1 VATTAAQMNSLSDR
15 LDGLV
20 DRITKEH
27 NTELP
32 QERRDADGDVELLAA
47 LDRRKVDLK
56 TAHQMH
62 EDAKAAYLL
71 AKAAYK
77 KNPAEMDI
85 RYAEALKLAAQIESV
100 LDFRKTDDSDKST
113 TDTKVDETKVTDKD
127 EEKKDDADKG
137 KTDDKAKTE
146 PKADSDKEKAG
157 KGDKAKS
164 EKDGDAPT
172 DPIMA
177 AIAKLG
183 EDCKKQHD
191 ETKDAIE
198 ALKAG
203 QLKPELA
210 ALLNT
215 LDEDTLRGILNRSG
229 LTPIGVD
236 LMTVIAAYTPEEL
249 RVMLANLAAV
259 SGKAEKL
266 RRLVPGGKDK
276 TKK

>member
-1 VATTAAQMNSLSDR
+1 MATTAAQMNSLSDR

-32 QERRDADGDVELLAA
+32 QERRDAKGDVELLAA

-56 TAHQMH
+56 TAHTMH
-62 EDAKAAYLL
+62 QDAKTAYMA

-77 KNPAEMDI
+77 VNPSEMDV

-100 LDFRKTDDSDKST
+100 LDFRKADDSDKST

-127 EEKKDDADKG
+127 KEPKADADKG
-137 KTDDKAKTE
+137 KTE

>member
-1 VATTAAQMNSLSDR
+1 MATTVAQMNSLSDR

-20 DRITKEH
+20 DRITTEY

-32 QERRDADGDVELLAA
+32 QERRDANGDVELLAA
-47 LDRRKVDLK
+47 LDRRKADLK

-62 EDAKAAYLL
+62 KDAKAAYLV

-77 KNPAEMDI
+77 KNPAEMDL
-85 RYAEALKLAAQIESV
+85 RYADALKLAAQIESV
-100 LDFRKTDDSDKST
+100 LDFRKTDDSDEST
-113 TDTKVDETKVTDKD
+113 TDTKVDETKATDKD
-127 EEKKDDADKG
+127 EEKKDDAGKDK
-137 KTDDKAKTE
+137 
-146 PKADSDKEKAG
+146 PKADSDKEKA
-157 KGDKAKS
+157 KSKDEKAKS

-191 ETKDAIE
+191 ETQVAIE

-215 LDEDTLRGILNRSG
+215 LDEDTLRAILNRKE
-229 LTPIGVD
+229 LTPVGAD
-236 LMTVIAAYTPEEL
+236 LMNILGAYTPEEL
-249 RVMLANLAAV
+249 RVMLANLAAA

-266 RRLVPGGKDK
+266 RRLVPGSKDK